1 MVEPRALRV
10 AGAPHALGG
19 DYQRRILRRL
29 KMPREPPDVFV
40 GRGLLYAH
48 EETPRL
54 RCDGLQ
60 RVGPVAYLRIER
72 RHLVVPLQQR
82 GALPY
87 QRAYPDF
94 VRVARVYAPPHLRR
108 PVLRG
113 AYHRVD
119 EPLEYQHRVLALAAR
134 SLLRLVEEYAAEDG
148 RHGLREGREFVLIF
162 REYDGPPLRG
172 VGLKERLHVG
182 DVGPALHERRRVLER
197 AAEVF
202 EVVGED
208 YSGGRYPFAALAHHA
223 QHRGELR
230 ELDRKRGDAENFELR
245 LARGLRRVAEYA
257 VRRRGDAVLRGEQY
271 VYVRR
276 ELVGL
281 ARVPHACLL
290 ERGAQLRGLRAPR
303 ERRVSVLAG
312 LRTAQPVEGDLAPEI
327 Y

>member
-1 MVEPRALRV
+1 MPQYLEHVAARVRVRMVEPRALRV

-19 DYQRRILRRL
+19 DYQRRVLRRL

-48 EETPRL
+48 EESPRL

-60 RVGPVAYLRIER
+60 RVGPVANLRIER

-82 GALPY
+82 GALPN

-94 VRVARVYAPPHLRR
+94 
-108 PVLRG
+108 
-113 AYHRVD
+113 
-119 EPLEYQHRVLALAAR
+119 
-134 SLLRLVEEYAAEDG
+134 G

-202 EVVGED
+202 EIVGED

-230 ELDRKRGDAENFELR
+230 ELDRKRGNAENFELR
-245 LARGLRRVAEYA
+245 LARWLRRVAEYA
-257 VRRRGDAVLRGEQY
+257 VRRRGDAVLRGQQY

-281 ARVPHACLL
+281 ARVPHARLL

-303 ERRVSVLAG
+303 QRRVSVLAG